1 MTPPHWVFRKQ
12 RFLLENHR
20 FSKIEGVTIYLLLFK
35 KENKTRNKKSFFDLI
50 DLVDKKNS
58 LRSTKNKFGIKL
70 CHGNV

>member
-35 KENKTRNKKSFFDLI
+35 KENKTRNKKYFFDLI
-50 DLVDKKNS
+50 D
-58 LRSTKNKFGIKL
+58 
-70 CHGNV
+70 